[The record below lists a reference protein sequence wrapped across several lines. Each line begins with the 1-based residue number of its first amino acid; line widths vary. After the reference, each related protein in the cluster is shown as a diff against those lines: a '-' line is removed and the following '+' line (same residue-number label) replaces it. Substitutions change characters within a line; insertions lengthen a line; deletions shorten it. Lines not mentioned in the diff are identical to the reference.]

1 MLKNVKK
8 RRRFDVDL
16 TSFSSEN
23 DVKSKSKRRCFL
35 TFFNKALCK
44 NLQFAGMHF
53 AGMQFCRHAV
63 LPACS
68 FARHPKDVVRLVI
81 FYLASCFIIPRI
93 IEL

>member
-35 TFFNKALCK
+35 TFFNKALFK

-53 AGMQFCRHAV
+53 AGMQFCRHAI

-68 FARHPKDVVRLVI
+68 FTGMQFCWHAVL
-81 FYLASCFIIPRI
+81 LGIPRTWSG
-93 IEL
+93 L